1 MDQDHEMEISDTEV
15 WQSNADRVSHMLKK
29 TIKKNIP

>member
-15 WQSNADRVSHMLKK
+15 WQSNADQVSTHVEE
-29 TIKKNIP
+29 ND